1 MSANWIVPTMK
12 ESERYVHIQSSA
24 KFRAECV
31 EIIIDH
37 VVIFGPLFPV
47 ALI

>member
-1 MSANWIVPTMK
+1 MYIPVYK
-12 ESERYVHIQSSA
+12 VVLD
-24 KFRAECV
+24 FRAECV

-37 VVIFGPLFPV
+37 KVIFGPLFPV

>member
-1 MSANWIVPTMK
+1 MK
-12 ESERYVHIQSSA
+12 ESERYVVLD
-24 KFRAECV
+24 FRAECV

-37 VVIFGPLFPV
+37 IVIFGPLFPV

>member
-1 MSANWIVPTMK
+1 MYIPVYK
-12 ESERYVHIQSSA
+12 VVLD
-24 KFRAECV
+24 FRAEFV

>member
-1 MSANWIVPTMK
+1 MYIYKV
-12 ESERYVHIQSSA
+12 VLD
-24 KFRAECV
+24 FRAECV

-37 VVIFGPLFPV
+37 KVIFGPLFPV